1 MISVNTTLGVGIL
14 CQVIYVIDPE
24 KSDDESWIAAY
35 FSLLC
40 FFYCI
45 QGHNFH
51 P

>member
-35 FSLLC
+35 FSLQC
-40 FFYCI
+40 FFLLYS
-45 QGHNFH
+45 GT
-51 P
+51 